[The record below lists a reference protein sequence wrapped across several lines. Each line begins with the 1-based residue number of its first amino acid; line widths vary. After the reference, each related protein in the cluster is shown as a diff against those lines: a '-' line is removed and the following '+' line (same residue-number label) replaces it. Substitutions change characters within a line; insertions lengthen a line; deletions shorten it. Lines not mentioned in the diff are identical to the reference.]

1 MKKRAFL
8 RSCTAIVLVLAL
20 VLGYSGGLVAYAE
33 ETSSAETLN
42 YVSIGDSMS
51 NGYGFVGYDQG
62 KSHDGFLEYKTI
74 GDITAN
80 DAGYG
85 ESAYPN
91 LIAQELA
98 KTYKVN
104 HTQFALSAMRAE
116 DLLYYLGGREL
127 PNDDWQNQAYNYA
140 GEPFKTDGV
149 KNHAALAE
157 WFQGKVVD
165 ADLITMCIGNASF
178 GAYLLSR
185 VTGALGVLGGELD
198 SEEVVT
204 LEQALVGLDEEQ
216 KEVVLQVY
224 DLMLNELKGYIP
236 AEQYEAYRVET
247 LCDLLAYTTAGFVLN
262 YAGSIDRIVALNPD
276 VEIIL
281 VGLMNT
287 TYGLTVS
294 YGDTIIPIG
303 DIMDGV
309 FALLNAYIAGYP
321 TAKQLCG
328 ELEDATFYYT
338 EVNHIEFICQ
348 LFPEMKANN
357 WGNSTGLDGT
367 IARQRNISA
376 FEDIGQLLAEAFF
389 KNKNAFDDF
398 VKNAKPL
405 DIVQTYES
413 STDSYYVVNADSSY
427 NTTNIA
433 LAIYLALEDA
443 VAATGT
449 VTDLPAEGLMK
460 IVNDISSA
468 FADFDLTSAV
478 IDADDNSNSYT
489 VSALRKNMY
498 NYLMSTPELQGMV
511 KVYALF
517 CVGDGM
523 SVHPTPKTH
532 SEIAAAVIDAYESGY
547 TAADKTKD
555 NLLWAAGALADL
567 VAEYYDEAYAYAYG
581 YAKDAGYIDAV
592 KQSIAAVQAELAALE
607 IPQGEMTDAF
617 YAELVAE
624 LNQVNSI
631 LTSAMTLVDA
641 ADQLDQDAFNAL
653 MDLLNECS
661 KALDGLA
668 TLAAQAEDDTVK
680 LVLLPVLEKAEYEL
694 KTNIIPQ
701 AQTAIDEIW
710 QAAYDYLA
718 ALVDKAGSDL
728 PEAYDALVKALEEN
742 AKELGIQLGDWAYD
756 YLTNNADKVIAF
768 FAEYGD
774 NAVDFLSEYQAEIL
788 AVVGF
793 LSANY
798 GKDVLEYVLD
808 NADSILSTMAKWVN
822 TYGQDAWAL
831 IKVYLGELGL
841 LQLLPTEEELRTAI
855 AAVEAIIAQCYDQL
869 EDASLAAMA
878 ELEQYLPVLEAE
890 AAKLRSMLESYT
902 ELLDAQLSAQLEAAL
917 EDLNAALEE
926 LESKA
931 AALKEAIEAEVQEQ
945 LPIAKAAFEEALRQ
959 VEAALKQLKDDAEGA
974 VASVKEA
981 IGQLYNTLKP
991 YQEPITDAL
1000 NATIAL
1006 LNEAVDTLEKVL
1018 NEHAG
1023 EIEATVL
1030 PQLLQTVR
1038 DIQAELESLEEVLRT
1053 ATDATAEEL
1062 INATQKALNQLLA
1075 SVEDLLETADGQV
1088 SQIVAEAMAA
1098 FEQVYLDAISADYT
1112 VSKDS
1117 YYVAIGDDTLA
1128 TDNSYANALADE
1140 LKISYDKVIAD
1151 SASKALALVKS
1162 DADVQAKIV
1171 RSDLVTLGFSNN
1183 AMLDFM
1189 VETVQSL
1196 EPVTLDWSVFGYDQ
1210 LNDRVAEAMD
1220 KLQAALEEKVQ
1231 DATQAAMLR
1240 VAVESYAYAYTTHL
1254 MAYPMMAEAI
1264 HKINPDTLVVLV
1276 GMSNALEDVVLTNN
1290 GEEIPLGD
1298 YVQYLIDAANIE
1310 ALAYAMISD
1319 NTIYVEAPDT
1329 QTKLDAR
1336 GASLSGDLIGAISKL
1351 LSDSIRSLLDP
1362 SPDGHAYIKEQILGT
1377 LDVEQDLLWG
1387 DANGDGTVN
1396 STDARLVLQYSV
1408 DLIGETDLHLS
1419 VCDVNGDG
1427 TVNSTD
1433 ARLILQYSV
1442 DLFSKFP
1449 VEE

>member
-51 NGYGFVGYDQG
+51 NGYGFVGYNQD
-62 KSHDGFLEYKTI
+62 SDDLSEYNFLSGT
-74 GDITAN
+74 GM
-80 DAGYG
+80 YG
-85 ESAYPN
+85 ADAYP
-91 LIAQELA
+91 LQFEAYLKGLGYAVEHTKLA
-98 KTYKVN
+98 PSALLAGDFWFLLGGRDEPNDEWGGFRSYVGKTYK
-104 HTQFALSAMRAE
+104 E
-116 DLLYYLGGREL
+116 DDAKLKEHV
-127 PNDDWQNQAYNYA
+127 QTAVA
-140 GEPFKTDGV
+140 G
-149 KNHAALAE
+149 
-157 WFQGKVVD
+157 
-165 ADLITMCIGNASF
+165 ADVMTLCLGNAEF
-178 GAYLLSR
+178 GAYLLNR
-185 VTGALGVLGGELD
+185 ITDALGVLGGKLD
-198 SEEVVT
+198 DDEKVT
-204 LEQALVGLDEEQ
+204 LQDALNYSGLDEEQ
-216 KEVVLQVY
+216 QSLVQEVY
-224 DLMLNELKGYIP
+224 DMLVNKLKSYIP
-236 AEQYEAYRVET
+236 NDLYTQYNIEDI
-247 LCDLLAYTTAGFVLN
+247 CNLLAYTTAGFLFN
-262 YAGSIDRIVALNPD
+262 YKGAVNEIISMNPD
-276 VEIIL
+276 VEIVQ

-287 TYGLTVS
+287 TYGMTVTMEDGS
-294 YGDTIIPIG
+294 YIPVG

-309 FALLNAYIAGYP
+309 FGLLNAYVAGLP
-321 TAKQLCG
+321 TVMQLCG
-328 ELEDATFYYT
+328 EWQDATFYYA
-338 EVNHIEFICQ
+338 EQPAPLFISQ
-348 LFPEMKANN
+348 QFAALKEAN
-357 WGNSTGLDGT
+357 WGVIDNGRLDGG
-367 IARQRNISA
+367 IVRERNIKAYNDSLRSVLSGE
-376 FEDIGQLLAEAFF
+376 FSSLLSS
-389 KNKNAFDDF
+389 
-398 VKNAKPL
+398 
-405 DIVQTYES
+405 S
-413 STDSYYVVNADSSY
+413 STLPKITLNDVQDFEAYRLSDSTKCISC
-427 NTTNIA
+427 
-433 LAIYLALEDA
+433 AIYLGIEDA
-443 VAATGT
+443 VAESTDTLDIPLSALEMIVNNISAAFTGFEPT
-449 VTDLPAEGLMK
+449 VDYSGNNGANIYQLRTDLG
-460 IVNDISSA
+460 NY
-468 FADFDLTSAV
+468 LTSS
-478 IDADDNSNSYT
+478 DD
-489 VSALRKNMY
+489 LK
-498 NYLMSTPELQGMV
+498 GMC
-511 KVYALF
+511 KIYALF
-517 CVGDGM
+517 KVGNGM
-523 SVHPTPKTH
+523 SVHPTPSGH
-532 SEIAAAVIDAYESGY
+532 DNIAAAVIDAYESGY

-624 LNQVNSI
+624 LKQVNSI
-631 LTSAMTLVDA
+631 LDSAMTLVDA

-798 GKDVLEYVLD
+798 GNDVLEYVLD

-1088 SQIVAEAMAA
+1088 SQIVAEAMTA

-1310 ALAYAMISD
+1310 ALAYAMLSD